1 MELIDVGDANG
12 QLAELVK
19 RAVKGEEVILTEGGQ
34 PLVKL
39 VVMEPVFDPALARQ
53 PRKPGSA
60 IGQILYIA
68 PDFDA
73 PLEDFK
79 DYM

>member
-1 MELIDVGDANG
+1 MQLIDVREANG
-12 QLAELVK
+12 QLTELVK
-19 RAVKGEEVILTEGGQ
+19 KAVKGEEVILTEDGQ
-34 PLVKL
+34 PCVKL
-39 VVMEPVFDPALARQ
+39 VVMEPVLDPALARQ

-60 IGQILYIA
+60 IGKILYIA